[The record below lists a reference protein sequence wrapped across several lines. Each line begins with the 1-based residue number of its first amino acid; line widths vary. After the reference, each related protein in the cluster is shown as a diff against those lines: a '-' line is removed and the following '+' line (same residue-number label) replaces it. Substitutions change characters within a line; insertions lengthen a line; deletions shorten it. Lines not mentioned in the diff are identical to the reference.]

1 MATLGGIALN
11 LADIA
16 KRMNPDDSIATVIE
30 LLNQSNDVLDDMTWL
45 EGNLPVGHRVTV
57 RTGLPTP
64 AWRLLNGGVAPSKS
78 TTAQLDEQCGMLEAY
93 SQVDVD
99 VARLSG
105 DVQGTRMSEAV
116 AFIEGINQTMVQTL
130 FYGDTSV
137 NPERFLGLAPRFNAI
152 SGATN
157 GVNVLS
163 GGGSGSDNTSV
174 WLVGW
179 GANSI
184 SGIYPKGST
193 AGLFHEDLGIETAT
207 VTTGVAGS
215 LMRVYRDHWQWKCG
229 IALKDWRY
237 VCRIPN
243 IDVSDLVAS
252 TGTQNA
258 QQLLNLMS
266 RAIDRIPFY
275 SGIKP
280 VFYMNR
286 TVFSLLRVQAL
297 AKSSAALAIEPALGQ
312 FGTPISGG
320 LSFQGIPIRRVDQIL
335 NTEATIS

>member
-1 MATLGGIALN
+1 MATTGSIALN

-16 KRMNPDDSIATVIE
+16 KRMNPDDSIADVIE
-30 LLNQSNDVLDDMTWL
+30 LLNQTNDVLDDMLWM

-57 RTGLPTP
+57 RTGLPVP

-78 TTAQLDEQCGMLEAY
+78 TTAQLDEQCGLLEAF

-99 VARLSG
+99 VAKLAG
-105 DVQGTRMSEAV
+105 DVQAVRLSEAK
-116 AFIEGINQTMVQTL
+116 AFIEGINQTMIQTL

-163 GGGSGSDNTSV
+163 AAGSGSDNTSV
-174 WLVGW
+174 WLVAW
-179 GANSI
+179 GDQSI
-184 SGIYPKGST
+184 TGIYPKGST
-193 AGLFHEDLGIETAT
+193 AGLFHEDIGIET
-207 VTTGVAGS
+207 VTASTGIAGS
-215 LMRVYRDHWQWKCG
+215 LLRAYRDHWQWKCG

-237 VCRIPN
+237 VCRIAN
-243 IDVSDLVAS
+243 IDVSDLVGS

-258 QQLLNLMS
+258 QQLLFLMS
-266 RAIDRIPFY
+266 RAIDRIPFF
-275 SGIKP
+275 GGVKP

-297 AKSSAALAIEPALGQ
+297 QKSNAALAITPALKQ
-312 FGTPISGG
+312 FGTPVEGG
-320 LSFQGIPIRRVDQIL
+320 LQFMGIPIRRVDQIL
-335 NTEATIS
+335 NTEATVS